1 MKTFAQIRNETLGE
15 EYYPLYEELQRYLEE
30 KLLIIGK
37 GAKYGQAVIL
47 AGGAGSGKSYA
58 VSNFMQ
64 GEKFKVFNPD
74 DIKDALLKMRDNVN
88 NAAKDALKHPLPPL
102 SEPMKKTIQQIQGLN
117 MLDPRDTGTMHKLVK
132 DMKKNAEGKTWDKD
146 AGKFISRIYKDM
158 GIDQRKMVYT
168 FFADRNRTA
177 LPNVM
182 FDITLK
188 DIGALHNDLKGEL
201 GVLDFLKGA
210 GYKPEN
216 IHIVWVLTDYRI
228 AMQQNLTRGRVVS
241 ADILFQTHRGASGT
255 MQDILFRNYGSLGI
269 NGDIAVILGGKNS
282 GNVEYKKGMTYEKD
296 GVRYVIDRDV
306 KAPVFKEIKYYRV
319 KLAGQRG
326 MNPEALKAIVG
337 EIKKRAPGVRAT
349 PEKTLQGAIKAIGRR
364 KKGAK
369 IDPVTADALDIPL
382 TDPAVK
388 RKQT

>member
-1 MKTFAQIRNETLGE
+1 MKTYNELKNGLLAE
-15 EYYPLYEELQRYLEE
+15 EYLPLYEELKQYLEE

-47 AGGAGSGKSYA
+47 AGGAGSGKSFA
-58 VSNFMQ
+58 AANFMQ
-64 GEKFKVFNPD
+64 GENFKIFNPD

-88 NAAKDALKHPLPPL
+88 NAAKDALKNPLPPL
-102 SEPMKKTIQQIQGLN
+102 SEPMKKNIEKIQGLN
-117 MLDPRDTGTMHKLVK
+117 MLDPRDTGKMHKVVK
-132 DMKKNAEGKTWDKD
+132 DMKKDAVGKTWDKE
-146 AGKFISRIYKDM
+146 ANKFVNTIYKDM
-158 GIDQRKMVYT
+158 SVDQRRMMYT
-168 FFADRNRTA
+168 FFAERNRTE

-216 IHIVWVLTDYRI
+216 IHIVWILTDYRI
-228 AMQQNLTRGRVVS
+228 AMQQNLTRNRVVA
-241 ADILFQTHRGASGT
+241 ADILFQTHRGASAT

-269 NGDIAVILGGKNS
+269 NGDIAVLLGGKNG

-296 GVRYVIDRDV
+296 GVQYVIDRDV
-306 KAPVFKEIKYYRV
+306 KVPVFQTIRYYRV

-326 MNPEALKAIVG
+326 MNPEALKAIMIEV
-337 EIKKRAPGVRAT
+337 KKKAPGARAT
-349 PEKTLQGAIKAIGRR
+349 PDKTLQQAVKKIGAR
-364 KKGAK
+364 KGGAK
-369 IDPVTADALDIPL
+369 IDRITANALDIPL
-382 TDPAVK
+382 DNPAVK
-388 RKQT
+388 RI